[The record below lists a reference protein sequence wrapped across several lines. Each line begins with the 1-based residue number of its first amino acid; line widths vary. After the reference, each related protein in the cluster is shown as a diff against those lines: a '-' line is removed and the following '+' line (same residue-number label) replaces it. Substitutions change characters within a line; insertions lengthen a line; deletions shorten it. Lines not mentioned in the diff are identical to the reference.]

1 MAIAGSMRWRCD
13 VQSAG
18 RNLCLMSVLLVSQ
31 AAFIVQD
38 DAPSPSPPVHAP
50 SSSDS
55 PYSLLNPSAFT
66 HILGEDFAWAIENI
80 PLWQSSN
87 ATLDA
92 VYYFRWRTF
101 KSHIHPTGRTDG
113 IDWVVTEVRC
123 NKARASLV

>member
-1 MAIAGSMRWRCD
+1 MRWKCD
-13 VQSAG
+13 AQFAG
-18 RNLCLMSVLLVSQ
+18 RILCLICTLLVSQ
-31 AAFIVQD
+31 AAFTVQD
-38 DAPSPSPPVHAP
+38 DVPSPPVHAP
-50 SSSDS
+50 PSSGS

-66 HILGEDFAWAIENI
+66 QILGEDFAWAIENI

-123 NKARASLV
+123 KTKRAILA